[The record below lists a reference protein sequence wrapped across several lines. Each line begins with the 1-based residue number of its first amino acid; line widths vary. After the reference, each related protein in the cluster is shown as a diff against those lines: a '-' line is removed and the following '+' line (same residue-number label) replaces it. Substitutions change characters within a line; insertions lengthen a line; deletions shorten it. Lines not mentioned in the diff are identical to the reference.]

1 MITELTKLL
10 IKQHER
16 EKEIHQIEYI
26 KISLQDFY
34 RGLIKFIKE
43 VDYEKNKWVYKQ

>member
-10 IKQHER
+10 IKQHEK
-16 EKEIHQIEYI
+16 EKKTGQAEYL

-34 RGLIKFIKE
+34 RG
-43 VDYEKNKWVYKQ
+43 VN

>member
-10 IKQHER
+10 IKQYEY
-16 EKEIHQIEYI
+16 EKKTGVTEYI
-26 KISLQDFY
+26 KISKLDFY

-43 VDYEKNKWVYKQ
+43 IS